1 MAGITLQCPCGRRMT
16 VGPQHAGRQGR
27 CPSCGRLL
35 QIPAAASMAPAAAP
49 SPTFAGNCAICQTS
63 IAGDEPATRCSA
75 CHLPYHED
83 CWQDYGGCA
92 TYGCEKAPKQ
102 EKTSRDATKDC
113 PFCAEEIPA
122 KALRCPSCRERF
134 DDARPVDGDEYIAA
148 RVNAPRLRRFEHK
161 CLAYLVGST
170 VPCFGPIIAT
180 MGYLW
185 LQNNAK
191 SFADVSTVYRVM
203 VQTGIVLGVSH
214 TVLLFL
220 TAVGLMTA

>member
-92 TYGCEKAPKQ
+92 HY
-102 EKTSRDATKDC
+102 
-113 PFCAEEIPA
+113 
-122 KALRCPSCRERF
+122 
-134 DDARPVDGDEYIAA
+134 
-148 RVNAPRLRRFEHK
+148 
-161 CLAYLVGST
+161 
-170 VPCFGPIIAT
+170 
-180 MGYLW
+180 
-185 LQNNAK
+185 
-191 SFADVSTVYRVM
+191 
-203 VQTGIVLGVSH
+203 
-214 TVLLFL
+214 
-220 TAVGLMTA
+220 TAVDDGTPVAGSRSLTLNLILTLALILTLTLTPTLT